1 MGCAAAPWLLT
12 FGVSLQDAGIAEK
25 LLGIGVIDKAVD
37 YIREDVTSFPELL
50 VMILANV
57 TATEKGCEQML
68 QLGCGDLE
76 GFHM

>member
-1 MGCAAAPWLLT
+1 M

-57 TATEKGCEQML
+57 TATEKGCKQML
-68 QLGCGDLE
+68 QLGRGDLE